1 MRIERRPPA
10 TDHGHMRRALRRPI
24 VTFSLGL
31 LAAGALFAG
40 GVAYGA
46 DDDEIN
52 ACVQKG
58 NGTLYLANG
67 TSCRPGD
74 SPMSWG
80 KQGPPGPSG
89 PSGPQG
95 LAGPAGPSGPQGPP
109 GPSGTFS
116 GTFKSPNGQYSISVL
131 DTGIELKGPGGKI
144 KVNGGN
150 VTMEGTAA
158 LIFTS
163 PMLSL
168 NGGCTRAMRQNGSGS
183 TPSASVFTC

>member
-1 MRIERRPPA
+1 MREVI
-10 TDHGHMRRALRRPI
+10 RRPI

-46 DDDEIN
+46 GEDAQID
-52 ACVQKG
+52 ACIQKG
-58 NGTLYLANG
+58 NGTLYLASAKG
-67 TSCRPGD
+67 ACKPGD
-74 SPMSWG
+74 SPLAWG
-80 KQGPPGPSG
+80 MQGPPGPTG

-95 LAGPAGPSGPQGPP
+95 ASGPAGPAGAA
-109 GPSGTFS
+109 GTFS
-116 GTFKSPNGQYSISVL
+116 GTFKSPNGQYQLTVL

-144 KVNGGN
+144 KVNPGN

-158 LIFTS
+158 MIFTS
-163 PMLSL
+163 PMLSM
-168 NGGCTRAMRQNGSGS
+168 NGGCTKAMRQSGAGS